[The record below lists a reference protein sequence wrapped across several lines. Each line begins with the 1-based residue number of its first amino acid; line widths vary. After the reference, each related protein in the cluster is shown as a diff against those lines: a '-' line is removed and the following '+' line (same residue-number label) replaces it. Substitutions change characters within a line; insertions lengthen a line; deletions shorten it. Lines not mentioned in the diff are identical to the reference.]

1 MNIEHFLMLLSG
13 IAWSIVYV
21 DAIRIG
27 IKDRSYAMPFWALA
41 LNIAWEF
48 LHALLGYRAVGLSL
62 QIVINLVWFLLDL
75 GLLFTFL
82 KFGQRYFPQTMRSIW
97 FYTWGI
103 VGLAAAFI
111 IQYSFIVEFGLLMGA
126 VYSAFLQN
134 LLMSILFITM
144 SVQRGTS
151 EGQTMLIA
159 VSKWIGTA
167 APTVLMGI
175 LGIRGTLEPNS
186 LVLTVGSLIFV
197 FDLVYFLILFKK
209 KEAEKR
215 FQLSV

>member
-1 MNIEHFLMLLSG
+1 MNIEKALMLLSG
-13 IAWSIVYV
+13 MAWSIVYI

-48 LHALLGYRAVGLSL
+48 LHALLGYRAIGLSL
-62 QIVINLVWFLLDL
+62 QIAINCIWFLLDL
-75 GLLFTFL
+75 GLLYTFF
-82 KFGQRYFPQTMRSIW
+82 KFGRRYFPQAMRPVW
-97 FYTWGI
+97 FYVWGI
-103 VGLAAAFI
+103 LCLAAAFI

-144 SVQRGTS
+144 SAQRKTS
-151 EGQTMLIA
+151 EGQTLLIA
-159 VSKWIGTA
+159 VSKWVGTA

-175 LGIRGTLEPNS
+175 LGIQGTLEPNL
-186 LVLTVGSLIFV
+186 LVLTTGSLIFI
-197 FDLVYFLILFKK
+197 FDLVYFLILFKTK
-209 KEAEKR
+209 KAEQ
-215 FQLSV
+215 QLTNLA

>member
-1 MNIEHFLMLLSG
+1 
-13 IAWSIVYV
+13 
-21 DAIRIG
+21 
-27 IKDRSYAMPFWALA
+27 
-41 LNIAWEF
+41 
-48 LHALLGYRAVGLSL
+48 
-62 QIVINLVWFLLDL
+62 
-75 GLLFTFL
+75 
-82 KFGQRYFPQTMRSIW
+82 MRSIW

-175 LGIRGTLEPNS
+175 
-186 LVLTVGSLIFV
+186 
-197 FDLVYFLILFKK
+197 
-209 KEAEKR
+209 
-215 FQLSV
+215 